1 MHPPLKFSGIRR
13 SITAIACTAAIVI
26 SAGCGDSSSP
36 KLGNSSPNQ
45 TLQTAS
51 VEPTPEETA
60 ADQRARALLAQ
71 MTLDEKVDM
80 MHGESNNSYGFHN
93 APIPRLGIP
102 ALTMADGPMGVRIAH
117 PDVNG
122 QRATQLPSGLA
133 LAATWDTSLAEQYGK
148 LMGEEAHSTGH
159 NIMLGPVLDI
169 ARIAQFGRVFEK
181 NYGEDPLLSGMV
193 GAANIRGIRTSPVTT
208 SVKHYNLNFQET
220 NRLFGNNS
228 IVDQRTLQEIHT
240 RPYAIAVRDARPG
253 AIMCA
258 FNKVNGAF
266 SCESELILNEIL
278 KTRLDFQGWVLTDYF
293 ASFST
298 VPAAL
303 AGLDQ
308 EMPGST
314 GGEPATNP
322 SGPATGTCRFCDP
335 LLNAVRAGQVP
346 QSRIDDAVLRILR
359 MMYLHGLFDTPPV
372 IEPLPEAENGATSR
386 TIAEQAMVLL
396 KNEGNALPLDDRIA
410 SIAVIGTDADTVV
423 AGGSSGL
430 VIPTYSVSPLEGI
443 RSRAGAGAT
452 VQHIRGYDPVSS
464 VAFLPGPDPVPS
476 DFLTPAGGQGRGLRA
491 EYFLNQDFS
500 GTPEIDRTDPYAG
513 INGGFFLFQG
523 FIAAS
528 PHFPEQPRSMN
539 SNSSIRWTG
548 TLTAPVAGS
557 NQLALTSTG
566 TSRLFVDGNEVGTT
580 TPIESVTTPP
590 RTNTV
595 ALNFEAG
602 SVHDVRIEFVNDAPT
617 ATDTGPQFK
626 FGWTPP
632 AGVVAPQAQAA
643 ADLVRTAD
651 VAVVVVRD
659 FGSEG
664 GDKPHLRLPNGQG
677 ELIRQVATANPNTI
691 VVMTVA
697 GDVSPSGKLPVTM
710 PVDDTKTPISTLEQF
725 PGTVSQDVAD
735 QQDQQLTE
743 GIFVGYR
750 GYEQFNIQPQY
761 PFGHGLSYTTFAYSN
776 LRTTPTSVT
785 VNVTNSGEVAGSEI
799 VPVYAG
805 KLPTPL
811 PTAPKSLAGF
821 AKVALQPGQSHDVT
835 IALAPESL
843 SYWDVTTHA
852 WVAPAGNIPIMVG
865 ASSADIR
872 LNGTVQ
878 TAATTPAAPA
888 PAATAA
894 LATSAPLATTGPRG
908 VGGFMKLLSTSFPSL
923 KACAPLLV
931 NASNRCSQ
939 S

>member
-26 SAGCGDSSSP
+26 SAGCRDSSSP
-36 KLGNSSPNQ
+36 ELGNSSPNQ

-80 MHGESNNSYGFHN
+80 MHGESNNFYGFYN

-169 ARIAQFGRVFEK
+169 ARIAQFGRVLE

-193 GAANIRGIRTSPVTT
+193 GAANIRGIQTSPVTT

-228 IVDQRTLQEIHT
+228 IVDERTLQEIHT

-253 AIMCA
+253 SIMCA

-396 KNEGNALPLDDRIA
+396 KNEGNALPLDDGIA

-423 AGGSSGL
+423 AGGGSGL

-452 VQHIRGYDPVSS
+452 VQHIRGYDPVLS

-476 DFLTPAGGQGRGLRA
+476 DFLTRAGGQGRGLRA
-491 EYFLNQDFS
+491 EYFLNPDFS

-617 ATDTGPQFK
+617 AADTGPQFK

-632 AGVVAPQAQAA
+632 AGVVAPQTQAA

-664 GDKPHLRLPNGQG
+664 GNKPHLRLPNGQG
-677 ELIRQVATANPNTI
+677 ELIRQVAAANPNTI
-691 VVMTVA
+691 VVMTAAGAVQTSDWEDTA
-697 GDVSPSGKLPVTM
+697 PAVLHAWYGGQEQGNAIARILFGDVSPSGKLPVTM
-710 PVDDTKTPISTLEQF
+710 PVDDTKTPISTSEQF
-725 PGTVSQDVAD
+725 PGTVSRDVAN

-743 GIFVGYR
+743 GIFVRYR

-761 PFGHGLSYTTFAYSN
+761 PFVHGLSYTTFAYSN

-799 VPVYAG
+799 VQVYAG
-805 KLPTPL
+805 KLPTP
-811 PTAPKSLAGF
+811 
-821 AKVALQPGQSHDVT
+821 
-835 IALAPESL
+835 
-843 SYWDVTTHA
+843 
-852 WVAPAGNIPIMVG
+852 
-865 ASSADIR
+865 
-872 LNGTVQ
+872 
-878 TAATTPAAPA
+878 
-888 PAATAA
+888 AA
-894 LATSAPLATTGPRG
+894 LEVP
-908 VGGFMKLLSTSFPSL
+908 
-923 KACAPLLV
+923 
-931 NASNRCSQ
+931 
-939 S
+939 

>member
-1 MHPPLKFSGIRR
+1 MHPPLKFSGILR

-60 ADQRARALLAQ
+60 ADQRVRALLAQ

-80 MHGESNNSYGFHN
+80 MHGESNNFYGFYN
-93 APIPRLGIP
+93 APISRLGIP
-102 ALTMADGPMGVRIAH
+102 ALTMADGPMGVRIA
-117 PDVNG
+117 
-122 QRATQLPSGLA
+122 
-133 LAATWDTSLAEQYGK
+133 
-148 LMGEEAHSTGH
+148 
-159 NIMLGPVLDI
+159 
-169 ARIAQFGRVFEK
+169 QFGRVFE
-181 NYGEDPLLSGMV
+181 NYGEDPLLSAMV
-193 GAANIRGIRTSPVTT
+193 GAANIRGIQTSPVTT

-220 NRLFGNNS
+220 DRLFGNNS
-228 IVDQRTLQEIHT
+228 IVDERTLQEIHT

-253 AIMCA
+253 SIMCA

-293 ASFST
+293 ASFSA

-396 KNEGNALPLDDRIA
+396 KNEGNALPLDDGIA
-410 SIAVIGTDADTVV
+410 SIAVIGPDADTVV
-423 AGGSSGL
+423 AGGGGSGL

-464 VAFLPGPDPVPS
+464 
-476 DFLTPAGGQGRGLRA
+476 
-491 EYFLNQDFS
+491 
-500 GTPEIDRTDPYAG
+500 
-513 INGGFFLFQG
+513 
-523 FIAAS
+523 
-528 PHFPEQPRSMN
+528 
-539 SNSSIRWTG
+539 
-548 TLTAPVAGS
+548 
-557 NQLALTSTG
+557 
-566 TSRLFVDGNEVGTT
+566 
-580 TPIESVTTPP
+580 
-590 RTNTV
+590 
-595 ALNFEAG
+595 
-602 SVHDVRIEFVNDAPT
+602 
-617 ATDTGPQFK
+617 
-626 FGWTPP
+626 
-632 AGVVAPQAQAA
+632 
-643 ADLVRTAD
+643 
-651 VAVVVVRD
+651 
-659 FGSEG
+659 
-664 GDKPHLRLPNGQG
+664 
-677 ELIRQVATANPNTI
+677 
-691 VVMTVA
+691 
-697 GDVSPSGKLPVTM
+697 
-710 PVDDTKTPISTLEQF
+710 
-725 PGTVSQDVAD
+725 
-735 QQDQQLTE
+735 
-743 GIFVGYR
+743 
-750 GYEQFNIQPQY
+750 
-761 PFGHGLSYTTFAYSN
+761 
-776 LRTTPTSVT
+776 
-785 VNVTNSGEVAGSEI
+785 
-799 VPVYAG
+799 
-805 KLPTPL
+805 
-811 PTAPKSLAGF
+811 
-821 AKVALQPGQSHDVT
+821 
-835 IALAPESL
+835 
-843 SYWDVTTHA
+843 THA

-878 TAATTPAAPA
+878 TAATTPAARA

-894 LATSAPLATTGPRG
+894 PATSAPLAPTGRAALEVP
-908 VGGFMKLLSTSFPSL
+908 
-923 KACAPLLV
+923 
-931 NASNRCSQ
+931 
-939 S
+939 